1 MASVTIPLEILS
13 KLSAGTKAELMA
25 LISGDM
31 SAAPANEAVAVEMV
45 PELMEIA
52 EPPVAA
58 AVAEVAV
65 EASAKSAKAWQGPP
79 PGTKLYITSCGDRWD
94 GEVVLDATGKTPLL
108 KFNNVIYKRPS
119 AVCTA
124 HAKRVT
130 PNHPKPTSP
139 SGGWKWLQ
147 YAEGPL
153 KGQRVNDPSGG
164 VVPEHPVAVEAPAA
178 ASRASSPSRTVNNH
192 YSAEWSLLPFG
203 PDGTV
208 RIKTTY
214 KGEELF
220 GFCSGPKRFTD
231 ETGVLVATSLNK
243 FAQRLRGERA
253 VDAWTCCYYL
263 DRDGSWKSMH
273 AIRTRI
279 AAE

>member
-1 MASVTIPLEILS
+1 MASVTISFEMLS
-13 KLSAGTKAELMA
+13 KLSAGAKAELMA
-25 LISGDM
+25 LISGEMNVAPVNQVVATEMIPDLLEVAEQPVVH
-31 SAAPANEAVAVEMV
+31 AAEVPVAHAAEAPM
-45 PELMEIA
+45 
-52 EPPVAA
+52 VAA
-58 AVAEVAV
+58 AV
-65 EASAKSAKAWQGPP
+65 
-79 PGTKLYITSCGDRWD
+79 
-94 GEVVLDATGKTPLL
+94 
-108 KFNNVIYKRPS
+108 
-119 AVCTA
+119 
-124 HAKRVT
+124 
-130 PNHPKPTSP
+130 
-139 SGGWKWLQ
+139 
-147 YAEGPL
+147 
-153 KGQRVNDPSGG
+153 
-164 VVPEHPVAVEAPAA
+164 VP
-178 ASRASSPSRTVNNH
+178 RASSPSRTVNNH

-231 ETGVLVATSLNK
+231 ETGVPVATSLNK

>member
-13 KLSAGTKAELMA
+13 KLSATTKSELMA

-31 SAAPANEAVAVEMV
+31 SAAPVNEAVAMEMV
-45 PELMEIA
+45 PELMEIV

-58 AVAEVAV
+58 AEIAEPR
-65 EASAKSAKAWQGPP
+65 SLPP
-79 PGTKLYITSCGDRWD
+79 PGTKLYVTSCGDRWD
-94 GEVVLDATGKTPLL
+94 GEVVLDAMGKTRLL
-108 KFNNVIYKRPS
+108 KFNDVIYKSPS

-130 PNHPKPTSP
+130 PNHPKATQP
-139 SGGWKWLQ
+139 GNGWRFLL
-147 YAEGPL
+147 YAEGVL
-153 KGQRVNDPSGG
+153 KDRPIREASPPAATDA
-164 VVPEHPVAVEAPAA
+164 PVAVEAPAA
-178 ASRASSPSRTVNNH
+178 ASRASSPPRTVNNH
-192 YSAEWSLLPFG
+192 YSADWTRLPFG

-208 RIKTTY
+208 RIKTSY
-214 KGEELF
+214 KGEELL
-220 GFCSGPKRFTD
+220 GFCSGPKRFTN
-231 ETGVLVATSLNK
+231 EAGMLVATSLNK
-243 FAQRLRGERA
+243 FALLLRGERT

-263 DRDGSWKSMH
+263 DRDGSWNSMH